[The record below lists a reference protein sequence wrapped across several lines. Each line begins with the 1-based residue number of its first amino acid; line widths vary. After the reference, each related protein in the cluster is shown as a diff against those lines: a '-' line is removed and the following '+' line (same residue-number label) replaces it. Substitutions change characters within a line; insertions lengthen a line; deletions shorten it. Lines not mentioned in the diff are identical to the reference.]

1 MTIFVSRKISI
12 EEIKSRLRQV
22 HGDTV
27 TIDESS
33 YISAN
38 KRARFIDKTYGVWHA
53 QVKSVCNGRRHTGH
67 KHVNWKRSLLT
78 PEEIEQKLT
87 LHHGDNV
94 TLSPGQCYVNS
105 HVKMRFLDKDHGEF
119 VAMPYTVLNGYSGH
133 PARGRLNGIAASRFC
148 TVVKHWKSGEDIHCV
163 GGYELAVVNWL
174 NTNQIDFRWQLAFQ
188 TPQGRTYYVDLYV
201 LDGTFADT
209 YIEIKGTFERKGGH
223 VGKEKWEW
231 FHEKY
236 KNSELW
242 NRERLVELGILSA
255 PRRRHKSVQEI
266 DTQSKK

>member
-1 MTIFVSRKISI
+1 V
-12 EEIKSRLRQV
+12 
-22 HGDTV
+22 D
-27 TIDESS
+27 
-33 YISAN
+33 
-38 KRARFIDKTYGVWHA
+38 
-53 QVKSVCNGRRHTGH
+53 
-67 KHVNWKRSLLT
+67 
-78 PEEIEQKLT
+78 
-87 LHHGDNV
+87 
-94 TLSPGQCYVNS
+94 
-105 HVKMRFLDKDHGEF
+105 
-119 VAMPYTVLNGYSGH
+119 
-133 PARGRLNGIAASRFC
+133 
-148 TVVKHWKSGEDIHCV
+148 
-163 GGYELAVVNWL
+163 WL